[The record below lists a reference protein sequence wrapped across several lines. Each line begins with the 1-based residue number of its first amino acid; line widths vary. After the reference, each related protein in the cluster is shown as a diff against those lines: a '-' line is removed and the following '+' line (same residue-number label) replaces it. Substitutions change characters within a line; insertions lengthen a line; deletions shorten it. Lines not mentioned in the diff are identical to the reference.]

1 MLLLSRVPAF
11 REAMLGGSDW
21 EHVPVF
27 LDIMKRRRRE
37 EWIKTVSYVL
47 AQLLGVTDDKMEV
60 RNKKLEIAAA
70 ATGKASRMEIQT
82 VEQVLE
88 EVVPS
93 PFTALLFYVTAATK
107 DGMLRP
113 AHAKVLYHV
122 AEMYALLLSEGWQPT
137 FQETQCRPHEFME
150 VAFGFLSGPSFVSG
164 PRQPSIRVLRRAGD
178 PAAEEVE
185 ERHLPLPEAT
195 HFVEEEAAGCIEEGC
210 TVEDIMRIQNKL
222 ETDEGRIREAIE
234 MLQAAR
240 DSFSVDSSSG
250 IGLLRMSL
258 SRIHS
263 LNNKLQALISSQG
276 EQVAKEFGAYL
287 AFGHGDTGGFLSLNK
302 SPQVA

>member
-1 MLLLSRVPAF
+1 MAPRVL
-11 REAMLGGSDW
+11 RGL
-21 EHVPVF
+21 V
-27 LDIMKRRRRE
+27 
-37 EWIKTVSYVL
+37 VL
-47 AQLLGVTDDKMEV
+47 A
-60 RNKKLEIAAA
+60 
-70 ATGKASRMEIQT
+70 
-82 VEQVLE
+82 
-88 EVVPS
+88 
-93 PFTALLFYVTAATK
+93 
-107 DGMLRP
+107 
-113 AHAKVLYHV
+113 
-122 AEMYALLLSEGWQPT
+122 
-137 FQETQCRPHEFME
+137 
-150 VAFGFLSGPSFVSG
+150 VAFGFLAGPSFVSG

-178 PAAEEVE
+178 AAAESEEVE

-234 MLQAAR
+234 MLQVAR

-276 EQVAKEFGAYL
+276 QQFAKEFGAYL

-302 SPQVA
+302 APQVA

>member
-1 MLLLSRVPAF
+1 MAPRV
-11 REAMLGGSDW
+11 
-21 EHVPVF
+21 
-27 LDIMKRRRRE
+27 
-37 EWIKTVSYVL
+37 
-47 AQLLGVTDDKMEV
+47 
-60 RNKKLEIAAA
+60 
-70 ATGKASRMEIQT
+70 
-82 VEQVLE
+82 
-88 EVVPS
+88 
-93 PFTALLFYVTAATK
+93 
-107 DGMLRP
+107 LRG
-113 AHAKVLYHV
+113 L
-122 AEMYALLLSEGWQPT
+122 
-137 FQETQCRPHEFME
+137 

-276 EQVAKEFGAYL
+276 EQGEQVAKAPPPSALRLRASQAQTSDHLRRDL
-287 AFGHGDTGGFLSLNK
+287 A
-302 SPQVA
+302 SPAVWGLPRLRPRRHWRLLEPEQVTPSGLKASSSGWEDMYKAETVHRAEVHL